1 MLHLAVKNDHFT
13 MVKFL
18 VENGISINAEDEGGN
33 TALHF
38 ASLNGKKDI
47 VKFLL
52 ENGANPAIENKKSQ
66 KPIDYS
72 NIKGFNEITEL
83 LIKFGSAA
91 SEKKSEIV
99 ENKPNVATTSTIIDK
114 KTALL
119 DLKELLDAGIL
130 NKEKYENKKKK
141 ILSS

>member
-1 MLHLAVKNDHFT
+1 M
-13 MVKFL
+13 
-18 VENGISINAEDEGGN
+18 
-33 TALHF
+33 
-38 ASLNGKKDI
+38 
-47 VKFLL
+47 
-52 ENGANPAIENKKSQ
+52 
-66 KPIDYS
+66 
-72 NIKGFNEITEL
+72 
-83 LIKFGSAA
+83 IKFGSAA

-130 NKEKYENKKKK
+130 TQEEFEIEKKK